1 MGRFYVI
8 FVEQIVEQIKD
19 EEPRAHPSADLPL
32 TSAVVVPENYQVR
45 GCMEISSECASI
57 LIGMLP

>member
-8 FVEQIVEQIKD
+8 FVEQIKEE
-19 EEPRAHPSADLPL
+19 EEPRPYLSAHVPL
-32 TSAVVVPENYQVR
+32 TAAVIVPENCEVR

>member
-8 FVEQIVEQIKD
+8 FVELIKEA
-19 EEPRAHPSADLPL
+19 EEPRPYPSADLPL
-32 TSAVVVPENYQVR
+32 TSAVVLPENYQVK
-45 GCMEISSECASI
+45 GCMEISGECASI

>member
-8 FVEQIVEQIKD
+8 FVEQIKEA
-19 EEPRAHPSADLPL
+19 EEPRPGPSAHLPL
-32 TSAVVVPENYQVR
+32 TSAVVVPENYQVK